1 VADEDPVNDHV
12 TLTNSALVFVKPH
25 ANTVAVRSFG
35 GGFYCGLL
43 QVGEKKKPLYVL
55 NGFFMAMRSKFVGKR
70 DCVHFYEVE
79 WDASKLSW
87 ADFRSRVLGTT
98 DPAMAVQGSIRHTIH
113 DKYKEFGLAQ
123 PPNKGDNG
131 VHGSASPLEGLAEK
145 ANWRMLP
152 FYKDAAFGK
161 ACLACGITKADLTE
175 WSKDPT
181 VTLPGSRVGSLFDAL
196 EDMNAL
202 ECLETLKVIKSIQQ
216 AKLAYHKQQR
226 SFFSSRR
233 SS

>member
-1 VADEDPVNDHV
+1 
-12 TLTNSALVFVKPH
+12 
-25 ANTVAVRSFG
+25 
-35 GGFYCGLL
+35 
-43 QVGEKKKPLYVL
+43 
-55 NGFFMAMRSKFVGKR
+55 
-70 DCVHFYEVE
+70 
-79 WDASKLSW
+79 
-87 ADFRSRVLGTT
+87 
-98 DPAMAVQGSIRHTIH
+98 
-113 DKYKEFGLAQ
+113 
-123 PPNKGDNG
+123 
-131 VHGSASPLEGLAEK
+131 
-145 ANWRMLP
+145 MLP

-161 ACLACGITKADLTE
+161 ACLACGITKADLTD